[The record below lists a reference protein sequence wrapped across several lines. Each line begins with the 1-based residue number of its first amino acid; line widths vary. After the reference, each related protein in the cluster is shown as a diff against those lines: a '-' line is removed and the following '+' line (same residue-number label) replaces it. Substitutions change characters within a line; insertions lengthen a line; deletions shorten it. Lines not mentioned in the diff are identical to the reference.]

1 MRQSPML
8 NYSVSEYEA
17 RMSSAAEKI
26 RQAGIDCIMGST
38 KAVVC
43 HLTGLRSVIW
53 PSKAGTPGLLFLS
66 AGGQYGLINSYTG
79 VDVALYST
87 CLERKDVYSYD
98 YSGRTGVAKN
108 QLGAMCYAL
117 RHFGCT
123 KGKLGCELSSGL
135 HLHMS
140 LSLFESLRQEF
151 PELEIVDASELIWDI
166 LADKSE
172 AQIADLRAADAINR
186 MAVAK
191 GLETF
196 KPGVTTELELYKAI
210 ARQGYLNGSE
220 HFTYMSL
227 VSGPE
232 RALCVDCPASAAVIP
247 DVPGTVIRVEG
258 GAMRAELNAPF
269 TANIVVGGVQPEQ
282 KPAWQLARGMIE
294 SAMAAV
300 KPGARACDI
309 AEAMDARAA
318 AQGRSGWVDRPG
330 FAGSGMGWGRIDGPL
345 LVRSNTFTL
354 RAGMTLSLQ
363 ASVRHS
369 SVGLLILRQNVVVTE
384 GGCAYLRGKTYDPLV
399 I

>member
-8 NYSVSEYEA
+8 NYPAAEFEA
-17 RMSSAAEKI
+17 RMADAARKVRE
-26 RQAGIDCIMGST
+26 AGLDCIMGTS
-38 KAVVC
+38 KMVVC
-43 HLTGLRSVIW
+43 HLTGLRSVVW
-53 PSKAGTPGLLFLS
+53 KSKVSTPGLLFLC
-66 AGGQYGLINSYTG
+66 ADGRYGLVCSYG
-79 VDVALYST
+79 GIEAAMYSI
-87 CLERKDVYSYD
+87 CLEREDFYSYD
-98 YSGRTGVAKN
+98 YSGRRGVADN
-108 QLGAMCYAL
+108 FFGALCYTL
-117 RHFGCT
+117 RHFGIDT
-123 KGKLGCELSSGL
+123 GRLGCEFGPGI
-135 HLHMS
+135 HPHMDIAM
-140 LSLFESLRQEF
+140 LDALRAEF
-151 PELEIVDASELIWDI
+151 PEMECVNAADLVWNI

-172 AQIADLRAADAINR
+172 AQLADLREAEGINAR
-186 MAVAK
+186 AVSL
-191 GLETF
+191 GLEGLQ
-196 KPGVTTELELYKAI
+196 PGVTTEMELYKAI

-247 DVPGTVIRVEG
+247 DAPGTVIRVEG

-269 TANIVVGGVQPEQ
+269 TAKIVVGGVQPEQ
-282 KPAWQLARGMIE
+282 KPAWQLAQGMIE